1 MVSSVR
7 WFLAVVVGLVLL
19 PSALV
24 AQTTGDTA
32 PGVQLPAPF
41 GIGLTLYDQTQDYA
55 LQNLTLGLPGIGGD
69 GFSDLPVDNRT
80 DSYHLKLDWWAL
92 PFLNLYAIGGRLET
106 TTTVYLRDAEVPL
119 PIPLGNLRIENDGWV
134 YGGGVTLAVGW
145 NRWFATVS
153 TTYTRADLEVTDGSV
168 EAWVVTPKIGRTFN
182 GAAAYV
188 GAMYQDAE
196 ERHRGTYELPFIGP
210 VPFEVVLGEAS
221 HWSGLL
227 GATVGFGEHVMLLI
241 EGGFGARK
249 SVMVSL
255 EYRP

>member
-1 MVSSVR
+1 MLSKMR
-7 WFLAVVVGLVLL
+7 WCLAVAFVLL
-19 PSALV
+19 TCPSPVV
-24 AQTTGDTA
+24 AQTTDDAG

-55 LQNLTLGLPGIGGD
+55 LQNLTLGLPGLDGD
-69 GFSDLPVDNRT
+69 GFTNLPVDNRT

-106 TTTVYLRDAEVPL
+106 TTTVHLRDVAIPL
-119 PIPLGNLRIENDGWV
+119 PIPLGDLRIENDGWV
-134 YGGGVTLAVGW
+134 YGGGITLAVGG
-145 NRWFATVS
+145 NHWFGTLS

-168 EAWVVTPKIGRTFN
+168 EAWVVTPKVGWTRD
-182 GAAAYV
+182 AAAMYV

-227 GATVGFGEHVMLLI
+227 GATVGLGEHTVLLL